1 MQRGHIR
8 IVLAFGSFLAL
19 DAEAGSASDWDGRV
33 WIGRRSRDFGRADSA
48 GMLERSAG
56 SSMDR
61 ASDYGS
67 EGWGFDSLPARYQ
80 GRRPTTFDV
89 HRLHSSGILS
99 PRRPPGALC
108 DVGSGVPAHRRANGG
123 GGSVVDLRTV
133 SSSATCYTATRSN
146 ASPHRFSRTHLLSR
160 GGTAPRS
167 RSLRRRPA
175 PSSCGKG
182 CGRGGGRPRFLS
194 VWASRP
200 FGGADV
206 INPLKR
212 GAVPPLCR
220 LRGCGSR

>member
-1 MQRGHIR
+1 VQRGHIR
-8 IVLAFGSFLAL
+8 IVLTFGSFLAL
-19 DAEAGSASDWDGRV
+19 GAEAGSASDWDGRV

-80 GRRPTTFDV
+80 GKRPTTFDV
-89 HRLHSSGILS
+89 HRLHSLGILS

-146 ASPHRFSRTHLLSR
+146 ASPHRFSRTPPPFAWGNRASKPQPPPASCLQLLR
-160 GGTAPRS
+160 QRLRT
-167 RSLRRRPA
+167 RRRET
-175 PSSCGKG
+175 SV
-182 CGRGGGRPRFLS
+182 LS

-212 GAVPPLCR
+212 GAVPPLRR